1 MTRSPKTLLILLV
14 ALPLL
19 LLGWAGLQLLSLEDR
34 QVEENVRGLLT
45 DRLTET
51 KRVLAAEIQVKAS
64 EMEQLTS
71 IDSYDVD
78 SLRAIVRDDPRLF
91 QLFVIDPNDFIV
103 YPDPRSQL
111 NQTER
116 EFLLNASS
124 LINDRLLQKSVLE
137 TQSDPPDTTQ
147 KGKTTR
153 LNLLS
158 AAASPSEIIQKS
170 EEKQPTAGRWF
181 VWYWGPGFHLIYWQR
196 RPNGYLVGAALDRSK
211 WISDL
216 IAELPDTSEAEL
228 SPNAAPSQSQI
239 VESGSKVIYKWGR
252 FRPTSGVE
260 PSAELQLP
268 YPLSAWELQTFV
280 PTDFVT
286 AGKNGVYVLVAGLI
300 LSTLALSGL
309 AILIDREYGREAR
322 QAEQRVS
329 FVNQVSHELRTPLT
343 NIRMYAELLERD
355 FENADPPSTD
365 SNRRLNVILNE
376 SHRLSRLIGNVL
388 TFARHDKQSLTV
400 CPRMIV
406 PDETVVE
413 VVERFRPVLDR
424 MGIETVLQLDAR
436 KTLAIDADLLE
447 QILENLISN
456 VEKYACDGKWM
467 RIETGIL
474 DEKVLRLV
482 VSDRGPGLPERES
495 CRVFEPFW
503 RGTDEISQAAGTGI
517 GLTIV
522 RSLARLHGGDAKI
535 GPASSGASFVVEL
548 RGVADA

>member
-1 MTRSPKTLLILLV
+1 MT
-14 ALPLL
+14 LPLL
-19 LLGWAGLQLLSLEDR
+19 LLGWAGLQLLNLEDR
-34 QVEENVRGLLT
+34 QVEENIRGLLT

-51 KRVLAAEIQVKAS
+51 KRILAAEMQSKAS

-78 SLRAIVRDDPRLF
+78 SLREIVRNDPRLF
-91 QLFVIDPNDFIV
+91 QLFVIDPNDFLV

-111 NQTER
+111 NKTER

-124 LINDRLLQKSVLE
+124 LINDRLLQKSALE
-137 TQSDPPDTTQ
+137 TQSDPPDAKQ
-147 KGKTTR
+147 EEKTTS
-153 LNLLS
+153 LNLLTLG
-158 AAASPSEIIQKS
+158 ASPGKFVQA
-170 EEKQPTAGRWF
+170 EEKQPPTAGRWF

-216 IAELPDTSEAEL
+216 IAELPDTSAAEQ
-228 SPNAAPSQSQI
+228 SPKAAPSQSQI
-239 VESGSKVIYKWGR
+239 VESGSKVIYKWGG
-252 FRPTSGVE
+252 FRPTKGTA

-268 YPLSAWELQTFV
+268 APLTAWELQTFV
-280 PTDFVT
+280 PAGYLTS
-286 AGKNGVYVLVAGLI
+286 GKNGVYVLISGLV

-309 AILIDREYGREAR
+309 AFLIDREYGREAR

-355 FENADPPSTD
+355 LENVDTPSPD
-365 SNRRLNVILNE
+365 SVRRLNVILNE

-388 TFARHDKQSLTV
+388 TFARQDKQSLRV

-406 PDETVVE
+406 PDDTVLE

-424 MGIETVLQLDAR
+424 MGIETVLALNAKQSM
-436 KTLAIDADLLE
+436 AIDPDLLE

-456 VEKYACDGKWM
+456 VEKYASNGQWM
-467 RIETGIL
+467 RIETGVL
-474 DEKVLRLV
+474 DERLFRLV
-482 VSDRGPGLPERES
+482 VSDRGPGLPDNGAS
-495 CRVFEPFW
+495 RVFEPFW

-522 RSLARLHGGDAKI
+522 RSLARLHGGDATI
-535 GPASSGASFVVEL
+535 GNSDAGASFIVEL
-548 RGVADA
+548 REATEV